1 MTSLINED
9 YKKQLQAM
17 HLEPKMFYRGTKVA
31 SKLEDFLGTYKPS
44 SLIDFGCGKG
54 DLHKLL
60 GETIPK
66 VAGYDPGMPEFETLP
81 NDIYEVLVSTDVLE
95 HIEPEMLD
103 ETLKVIN
110 KLFTKSCYL
119 IIASYHAKKY
129 LPDGRNAH
137 LIIESFEWWKNKL
150 ETFVEGTIVHTVDTP
165 VIKMPKKGPTIN
177 GHEFIFVIEK

>member
-60 GETIPK
+60 GETIP
-66 VAGYDPGMPEFETLP
+66 
-81 NDIYEVLVSTDVLE
+81 
-95 HIEPEMLD
+95 
-103 ETLKVIN
+103 
-110 KLFTKSCYL
+110 
-119 IIASYHAKKY
+119 
-129 LPDGRNAH
+129 
-137 LIIESFEWWKNKL
+137 
-150 ETFVEGTIVHTVDTP
+150 
-165 VIKMPKKGPTIN
+165 
-177 GHEFIFVIEK
+177 